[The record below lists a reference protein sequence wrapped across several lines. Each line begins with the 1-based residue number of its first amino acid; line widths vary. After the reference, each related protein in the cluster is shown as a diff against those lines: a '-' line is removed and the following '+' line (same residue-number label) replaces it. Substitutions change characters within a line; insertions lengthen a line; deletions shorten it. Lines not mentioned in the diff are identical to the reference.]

1 MCGIAGLVYESSQAE
16 PFLWDQF
23 GKDLNETLC
32 RRPEECLGN
41 DLDKKL
47 LELFESAQ
55 GLKEFS
61 AIQTLGSDAAVHAK
75 VQSWA
80 RDLASWEARITD
92 YLEKS
97 ETIESAELEEWNR
110 LLVQARD
117 LLWAIREDVLA
128 FLPRLD
134 KLLLDREKTP
144 ARLFHAW
151 KLVVALENICR
162 MEVRGRDSCGICC
175 RITLPDA
182 QYKKFLGALQGSQS
196 KVWEKRQQP
205 QDFVNLAVRVFPVE
219 DRVETLFS
227 YKVAQEVG
235 ALGDNVHALYSEIS
249 KDDAFWD
256 MVNSPESSSLVYSH
270 SRWASNGIISEPN
283 CHPVD
288 EVTLDQSGIT
298 TNLSGHM
305 TTACVNGDV
314 DNYQALKARLQSEK
328 SHAISDNIGTDAKIV
343 PVIFDSYLAEC
354 GSPKEAFCRMVSD
367 CEGSFAIVLE
377 TTADPDRLYLALKG
391 SGQSLFVGLMKQGYV
406 FASEL
411 YGVVEQTP
419 HFIRMDGTVEHVP
432 GRPETAGQIL
442 ILSREGRGQWDTIEA
457 LSITGEKIS
466 LTEGCK
472 KTAEITTRDIDRK
485 HFRHYLHKEISEAP
499 GSVEK
504 TLQGKFLLSRE
515 PFQVKM
521 NLDESVIPAE
531 VFEKLKSGVI
541 KRVLFIGQ
549 GTAAVAGVAV
559 SVFME
564 QLFARRLS
572 VTAMKATELSGYR
585 MTDRLDDCLIIA
597 ISQSGTT
604 TDTNRTIDMARERG
618 ASVVGIV
625 NRRNSD
631 MTYKVDGVLYTS
643 DGRDIEMSVASTKAF
658 YSQVVAGYLLVF
670 RLAQELELLSEENLY
685 RELEELGRLPAL
697 MRSVLSDETQAK
709 IRSLARV
716 FAPTRRDWAVV
727 GSGVTRA
734 AADEI
739 RIKLAELCYKS
750 IATDQIEDKK
760 HIDLSSEP
768 LTLILTAGLSQVA
781 LRDAVKEVAI
791 FRSHKSIPIVVCSQD
806 FDEFNPYAAGVIQVP
821 KASECASVLLNVVVG
836 HLWGYFCALAI
847 DEGAERLREARATAV
862 SFFTAP
868 GGVPSGT
875 GLARV
880 IVLAKRFQEDLVKG
894 RFNSSLSV
902 QVAAELTS
910 LMGYLMGSRSLS
922 QFAAEFQ
929 GRGTPRE
936 LTGTFI
942 TVVSKAIHEL
952 SRPIDAI
959 KHQAKTITVGISR
972 LEEVFDGV
980 TFEPF
985 HELELSVDAIPY
997 RDSVILRGLNRVVE
1011 RVAGATSYQV
1021 EGLGALGEPTD
1032 DSVVKTIRKVGIA
1045 QAMTSRADAEAKLV
1059 GNKEWSVRSGSLYL
1073 GRGSRDRR
1081 PIAIVPIVP
1090 RGRVEKL
1097 VLLHLDFKEKV
1108 TRQDKVAVLQD
1119 LRQKYENLK
1128 SLVTERDV
1136 AWDDEFLD
1144 AMDVEELVMAPVKDL
1159 ARTVLQ
1165 QRKAG
1170 V

>member
-1 MCGIAGLVYESSQAE
+1 M
-16 PFLWDQF
+16 
-23 GKDLNETLC
+23 
-32 RRPEECLGN
+32 
-41 DLDKKL
+41 
-47 LELFESAQ
+47 
-55 GLKEFS
+55 
-61 AIQTLGSDAAVHAK
+61 
-75 VQSWA
+75 
-80 RDLASWEARITD
+80 
-92 YLEKS
+92 
-97 ETIESAELEEWNR
+97 
-110 LLVQARD
+110 
-117 LLWAIREDVLA
+117 
-128 FLPRLD
+128 
-134 KLLLDREKTP
+134 
-144 ARLFHAW
+144 
-151 KLVVALENICR
+151 
-162 MEVRGRDSCGICC
+162 
-175 RITLPDA
+175 
-182 QYKKFLGALQGSQS
+182 
-196 KVWEKRQQP
+196 
-205 QDFVNLAVRVFPVE
+205 
-219 DRVETLFS
+219 
-227 YKVAQEVG
+227 
-235 ALGDNVHALYSEIS
+235 
-249 KDDAFWD
+249 
-256 MVNSPESSSLVYSH
+256 
-270 SRWASNGIISEPN
+270 
-283 CHPVD
+283 
-288 EVTLDQSGIT
+288 
-298 TNLSGHM
+298 
-305 TTACVNGDV
+305 
-314 DNYQALKARLQSEK
+314 
-328 SHAISDNIGTDAKIV
+328 
-343 PVIFDSYLAEC
+343 
-354 GSPKEAFCRMVSD
+354 
-367 CEGSFAIVLE
+367 
-377 TTADPDRLYLALKG
+377 
-391 SGQSLFVGLMKQGYV
+391 
-406 FASEL
+406 
-411 YGVVEQTP
+411 
-419 HFIRMDGTVEHVP
+419 
-432 GRPETAGQIL
+432 
-442 ILSREGRGQWDTIEA
+442 
-457 LSITGEKIS
+457 
-466 LTEGCK
+466 
-472 KTAEITTRDIDRK
+472 
-485 HFRHYLHKEISEAP
+485 
-499 GSVEK
+499 
-504 TLQGKFLLSRE
+504 
-515 PFQVKM
+515 
-521 NLDESVIPAE
+521 
-531 VFEKLKSGVI
+531 I

-564 QLFARRLS
+564 KLFAGRLHVS
-572 VTAMKATELSGYR
+572 AMKATELSGYR

-631 MTYKVDGVLYTS
+631 MTFKVDGVLYTS

-670 RLAQELELLSEENLY
+670 RFAQELELLSEEHLY
-685 RELEELGRLPAL
+685 RELEELERLPAL
-697 MRSVLSDETQAK
+697 MRSVLSEETQAK
-709 IRSLARV
+709 IRRLARE

-806 FDEFNPYAAGVIQVP
+806 FDEFDPYAAGVIQVP

-862 SFFTAP
+862 AFFTAP

-910 LMGYLMGSRSLS
+910 LLGYLMGSRSLS

-942 TVVSKAIHEL
+942 TAVSKAIHEL

-972 LEEVFDGV
+972 LEEVFEGP
-980 TFEPF
+980 TFAPF
-985 HELELSVDAIPY
+985 KELGLSVEAIPY
-997 RDSVILRGLNRVVE
+997 RDSVILRGLNRVVAN
-1011 RVAGATSYQV
+1011 VAGATSYQV
-1021 EGLGALGEPTD
+1021 EGLGALGEPIDEST
-1032 DSVVKTIRKVGIA
+1032 VKTLCKVGVA
-1045 QAMTSRADAEAKLV
+1045 TNMTSRADGETKLV

-1073 GRGSRDRR
+1073 GRGSRDKR
-1081 PIAIVPIVP
+1081 PIAIVPLVP

-1097 VLLHLDFKEKV
+1097 VLLHLDFV
-1108 TRQDKVAVLQD
+1108 DQASRSDKIAVLQD

-1136 AWDDEFLD
+1136 PWDDAYLD
-1144 AMDVEELVMAPVKDL
+1144 SIEVEVLVMLSVKDL
-1159 ARTVLQ
+1159 ARKVLEAQ
-1165 QRKAG
+1165 KTN